1 MLLSLFCG
9 AGGLDLGF
17 EECGF
22 DVGLAF
28 DRNVDSVRSYNEN
41 RSGAA
46 VAHVADVAALTLTKL
61 DELFGS
67 TFNPTGVV
75 GGPPCQSFSQANVRQ
90 FDADPRHQ
98 MPIAYANLLTS
109 LNDRSPIDFFVL
121 ENVVGLTAKRH
132 SAVLAET
139 RRLLANAGFEVEQVI
154 LDAQHY
160 NTPQT
165 RRRLFLV
172 GFNTQK
178 FSGLSWQPPT
188 RSDETPPTVRQTIE
202 HLPPP
207 TFFERG
213 LDATGFASHP
223 NHWCMQPKS
232 PKFTQVGGL
241 PEGQRKG
248 RSFKTLAWDEPS
260 IAVAYGHRE
269 VHVHPTG
276 TRRLSVFE
284 AMLLQGFPPYFR
296 LQGSMSSQFRQIS
309 EAVPV
314 PLAHAVAHSIKAQLA
329 KVHQAA

>member
-1 MLLSLFCG
+1 M
-9 AGGLDLGF
+9 GF
-17 EECGF
+17 EDCGF
-22 DVGLAF
+22 EVGLAF

-41 RSGAA
+41 RLKSKVG
-46 VAHVADVAALTLTKL
+46 HIADVAALTLADL
-61 DELFGS
+61 DSIYGAPFK
-67 TFNPTGVV
+67 PTGVV

-98 MPIAYANLLTS
+98 MPIAYANLLTE
-109 LNDRSPIDFFVL
+109 LNKRSPVDFFVL

-139 RRLLANAGFEVEQVI
+139 RRLLEAAGFTVEQAI

-160 NTPQT
+160 DTPQT

-172 GFNTQK
+172 GFNTHK
-178 FSGLSWQPPT
+178 T
-188 RSDETPPTVRQTIE
+188 RSLRWRPPVRSDRTTPTVRQTIE
-202 HLPPP
+202 RLPAP
-207 TFFERG
+207 TFFARG
-213 LDATGFASHP
+213 LDADDFALHP

-241 PEGQRKG
+241 PEGRRKG

-276 TRRLSVFE
+276 TRRLSVYE
-284 AMLLQGFPPYFR
+284 AMLLQGFPSTFR
-296 LQGSMSSQFRQIS
+296 LHGSMSSQIRQIS

-314 PLAHAVAHSIKAQLA
+314 PLAKAVANSIKMQLDE
-329 KVHQAA
+329 VDQAA